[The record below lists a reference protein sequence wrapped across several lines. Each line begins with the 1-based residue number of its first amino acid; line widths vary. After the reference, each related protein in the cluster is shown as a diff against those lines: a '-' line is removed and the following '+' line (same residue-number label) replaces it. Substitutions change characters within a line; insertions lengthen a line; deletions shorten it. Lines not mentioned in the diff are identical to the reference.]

1 MVDWSL
7 LPKDLLELINGRF
20 ETCFEAVHLRSVCS
34 LWVRPYLGRVINT
47 DLALTT
53 FSPFS
58 VATLGISQST
68 SDKHKLVWSLPG
80 FGFTSEYGKV
90 LNTLSSQIIP
100 LGHNYMINFNAIT
113 TMRYRTMRRNF
124 LEKVAFLP
132 LDSEDGGDFTLVAGV
147 GRVFVIEPSL
157 EVSEIHSVTQAHEC
171 YWEALVVSG
180 DDELLL
186 VQRFSPGED
195 HDEHVRTW
203 FRIFRLEEENQRRWV
218 RVSDLVE
225 RVVFLGINWNFCYL
239 AKEVPGVKGNCVMF
253 IQPNT
258 ILDRILVFDLGTRNT
273 TQASTVC
280 RGMGMGMLGEN
291 KESNSFCNASS

>member
-58 VATLGISQST
+58 VATLGLKAISIAYLKKNPKFLFRYQTPFDADCLIVGISQST
-68 SDKHKLVWSLPG
+68 SDKHKSVWSLPG

-147 GRVFVIEPSL
+147 L
-157 EVSEIHSVTQAHEC
+157 
-171 YWEALVVSG
+171 
-180 DDELLL
+180 
-186 VQRFSPGED
+186 
-195 HDEHVRTW
+195 
-203 FRIFRLEEENQRRWV
+203 
-218 RVSDLVE
+218 
-225 RVVFLGINWNFCYL
+225 
-239 AKEVPGVKGNCVMF
+239 
-253 IQPNT
+253 
-258 ILDRILVFDLGTRNT
+258 IL
-273 TQASTVC
+273 
-280 RGMGMGMLGEN
+280 
-291 KESNSFCNASS
+291 

>member
-68 SDKHKLVWSLPG
+68 SDKHKSVWSLPG

-147 GRVFVIEPSL
+147 L
-157 EVSEIHSVTQAHEC
+157 
-171 YWEALVVSG
+171 
-180 DDELLL
+180 
-186 VQRFSPGED
+186 
-195 HDEHVRTW
+195 
-203 FRIFRLEEENQRRWV
+203 
-218 RVSDLVE
+218 
-225 RVVFLGINWNFCYL
+225 
-239 AKEVPGVKGNCVMF
+239 
-253 IQPNT
+253 
-258 ILDRILVFDLGTRNT
+258 IL
-273 TQASTVC
+273 
-280 RGMGMGMLGEN
+280 
-291 KESNSFCNASS
+291 